1 MQVRVYKNLVTNLSF
16 CGIVGKR
23 MCTNSVL
30 QVKQLSGNLAIMSDG
45 RKVRLGPVHRISVGD
60 YLEVYADIAI
70 EKIDERDVTII
81 HTARLK
87 RRSS

>member
-1 MQVRVYKNLVTNLSF
+1 
-16 CGIVGKR
+16 

-30 QVKQLSGNLAIMSDG
+30 QVKQLSGNLATMSDG
-45 RKVRLGPVHRISVGD
+45 RKVRLGPLHRIFVGD

-70 EKIDERDVTII
+70 EKIDESDATII
-81 HTARLK
+81 RKARLK